1 MKNSKIKVLVVFANP
16 HHTDTLRLGTEDR
29 AIHESIRLSRYRENI
44 ELTVR
49 HATTI
54 NDLRRL
60 LLDEKFQ
67 IVHISG
73 HGTDRGLILENESG
87 GIFVVSQQALA
98 NLFRQFRSSLKC
110 VILNACYSIL
120 QGQLISLGVPYTIA
134 MEGPIND
141 RAAIEFSRGFYDA
154 IGAGKRFPFAYE
166 HGCYAANLSIPNA
179 RFAPV
184 LLRIGETHDSDK
196 LSENNNTLIHNHEIH
211 FRDMNALVG
220 LAIDLSGSM
229 NQSIQNNS
237 GGHIN
242 RLESFRQSLHK
253 LTKDAQ
259 QSIRENK
266 AQNIETSIDLFV
278 YGFGLR
284 TKDADVCDL
293 LSLINIGQQV
303 IKKDEI
309 EELKRQFSQD
319 MQNRYQGYEGTE
331 DFLRQRGLGNLVD
344 VFKITV
350 IKPTTETKIRE
361 RIMLEVK
368 ARLEKHLQTASDL
381 TMPIEEVVHLWENSG
396 EVLSCSEQLIF
407 GNTPMKKALMKVAD
421 RFKKEL
427 SIRDKDTVSTLF
439 ILSDGLP
446 HDGDPLPIV
455 QKLKS
460 SGITVISCFITDQDI
475 ADPRV
480 LYSKPEPYWD
490 NGAKLMFEMAS
501 TMEDNSETARFLLDK
516 GWTIYPHSKLC
527 VQLNHSIILEEFIR
541 ITLSPLESPSA
552 IHSLPRGM

>member
-1 MKNSKIKVLVVFANP
+1 MKNLKIKVLVVFANP
-16 HHTDTLRLGTEDR
+16 HHTDTLRLGAEDR

-44 ELTVR
+44 ELTIR

-54 NDLRRL
+54 NDLRRS

-67 IVHISG
+67 IMHISG
-73 HGTDRGLILENESG
+73 HGTERGLILENESG
-87 GIFVVSQQALA
+87 GIFVVSQLALA

-110 VILNACYSIL
+110 VILNACYSIS
-120 QGQLISLGVPYTIA
+120 QGQLISLGIPYTIA

-154 IGAGKRFPFAYE
+154 IGAGKRIPFAYQ
-166 HGCYAANLSIPNA
+166 HGCNAANLSIPNA
-179 RFAPV
+179 QFEPV

-196 LSENNNTLIHNHEIH
+196 SHGNNIEVTRNSEIH
-211 FRDMNALVG
+211 FRDVKALVG

-229 NQSIQNNS
+229 SQNIQNNS
-237 GGHIN
+237 GRHIN
-242 RLESFRQSLHK
+242 RLESLRQSIHK
-253 LTKDAQ
+253 LARDAQ

-266 AQNIETSIDLFV
+266 SQSIQTSIDIFV

-284 TKDADVCDL
+284 TKVADVCDL

-344 VFKITV
+344 VFKNTV
-350 IKPTTETKIRE
+350 IKPTAETKIRE

-368 ARLEKHLQTASDL
+368 ARLEKHLQMASDL

-396 EVLSCSEQLIF
+396 DVLSSAEQLIF

-475 ADPRV
+475 ANPRV
-480 LYSKPEPYWD
+480 LYNRPELHWD
-490 NGAKLMFEMAS
+490 DGAKLMFEMAS
-501 TMEDNSETARFLLDK
+501 TMEDDSEIVKFLLDK
-516 GWTIYPHSKLC
+516 GWTIYPHSKLF
-527 VQLNHSIILEEFIR
+527 VQLNHSIILEEFIQ

-552 IHSLPRGM
+552 IYSLPRGM